1 MTQVIQWVFGF
12 LSKRST
18 NMLML
23 LMLLFNYKSTCFT
36 KHFQRNPSPIPMLP
50 FRKKLWQS
58 NQASRTKTVGSSSPF
73 VWIIYPR
80 IWCHFTFLCNTEI
93 FKGFFLCNSGFSIGC
108 FCLVP
113 EKGGILYNV
122 SKNPFPK
129 NHGPCYRRVWI
140 CIAGLW
146 DLQTTSFEI
155 PWFLG

>member
-1 MTQVIQWVFGF
+1 MNLMTQVIQWVFGF

-23 LMLLFNYKSTCFT
+23 LMLLTFNYKSTCFT
-36 KHFQRNPSPIPMLP
+36 KHFQRNPSPINKATFSQEIMAIKSGINENRGKFIP
-50 FRKKLWQS
+50 FCLDHL
-58 NQASRTKTVGSSSPF
+58 SSDLMPF
-73 VWIIYPR
+73 
-80 IWCHFTFLCNTEI
+80 HFLCNTEI

-129 NHGPCYRRVWI
+129 NHGPCYTRV
-140 CIAGLW
+140 
-146 DLQTTSFEI
+146 
-155 PWFLG
+155 